1 MTTEKMEKIIL
12 IDFISIL
19 LNLKLKEKQEKL
31 IHLKQYNIQLN
42 LIIKIT

>member
-31 IHLKQYNIQLN
+31 THLKRYNIQLN